1 MMTVLILTNPEHEH
15 FVHSATAKTM
25 DEHLVIIIISQG
37 DATRFFDG
45 WTYDIGISFMHQH
58 KVPAEQVNSHPWFN
72 FHPAPLPEYKGR
84 DLCYHAIMNGEKE
97 FGATVHYMDEGFD
110 TGDIV
115 AVERFGIEE
124 SWTAEDLSREA
135 INRSKNLFIN
145 FLPKILE
152 TRVFFRRQS
161 VGGTYYKKGQ
171 IIEEVPVRPD
181 DPFGQ
186 FVRAVTYKDFHPR
199 IDIGGV
205 KYKIVREE

>member
-1 MMTVLILTNPEHEH
+1 MMLLILTNPEHKD
-15 FVHSATAKTM
+15 FVMREVHKLRERE
-25 DEHLVIIIISQG
+25 DFNYIILFLG
-37 DATRFFDG
+37 EEDMFDCD
-45 WTYDIGISFMHQH
+45 YDIGISFMYQH
-58 KVPAEQVNSHPWFN
+58 KVPAEQVKSKPWFN

-110 TGDIV
+110 TGDII
-115 AVERFGIEE
+115 EQWRFELQD
-124 SWTAEDLSREA
+124 WMNAEDISTKA
-135 INRSKNLFIN
+135 IKASQTLFK
-145 FLPKILE
+145 FYLPLILQ
-152 TRVFFRRQS
+152 TPVFPRLPN

-186 FVRAVTYKDFHPR
+186 FVRAVTYKNFYPK